1 MATFTSTRTIL
12 KVEGLN
18 AQTLT
23 GTTLAAGTQ
32 LTAVTLTSID
42 QLDPA
47 LPLGAQEVDADGLT
61 GETFV
66 SFLGGASVSNV
77 PAEPATLLIDGVEVA
92 QRVPDLHLI
101 EPDGAGGLDVQT
113 DGGQIARPLFFE
125 IDGTIFIVSA
135 DAGVDLSGVTEL
147 TSAIT
152 IGAESFNEE
161 IAVDTTNFAPDPGDD
176 DPVDPDPVDPD
187 PVDPA
192 PTPINEI
199 NGTDGSDFL
208 SGTRA
213 ADEING
219 GGGRDDLF
227 GRGGDDILNGGDGR
241 DELRGG
247 GGDDVLNGGRGNDLL
262 IGGRGADTF
271 LFQTGDGD
279 DVIRGFGADDV
290 VDLSDIASLTGFA
303 DVQNALTQTGSSA
316 VLDLGN
322 GDSVLFLR
330 TSVDSFVADDFTF

>member
-1 MATFTSTRTIL
+1 MPTFTSTRTIL
-12 KVEGLN
+12 KVEGIN
-18 AQTLT
+18 TQTLT

-32 LTAVTLTSID
+32 LTAVTLTTID

-77 PAEPATLLIDGVEVA
+77 PAELATLLIEGVEVA

-101 EPDGAGGLDVQT
+101 EPDGTGGLDVQT
-113 DGGQIARPLFFE
+113 DGGQIDRPLFFE
-125 IDGTIFIVSA
+125 IEGTIFIVSS
-135 DAGVDLSGVTEL
+135 DAGESFSGVTEL

-152 IGAESFNEE
+152 IGEESFNEE
-161 IAVDTTNFAPDPGDD
+161 IAVDTSNFA
-176 DPVDPDPVDPD
+176 PDPVDPD

-192 PTPINEI
+192 PEPINVI
-199 NGTDGSDFL
+199 DGTGGNDVL
-208 SGTRA
+208 SGTRD

-219 GGGRDDLF
+219 DGGRDDLF
-227 GRGGDDILNGGDGR
+227 GRGGNDVLNGGGGR

-247 GGDDVLNGGRGNDLL
+247 GGDDILNGGGGNDLL

-271 LFQTGDGD
+271 IFQTGDGD
-279 DVIRGFGADDV
+279 DVIRGFGSDDV
-290 VDLSDIASLTGFA
+290 VDLSEIASLTDFA

-316 VLDLGN
+316 LLDLGN

-330 TSVDSFVADDFTF
+330 TSIDSFAADDFTF